1 MKLSLR
7 FLCLMSALALAGCGS
22 APPQYYTLIPVTS
35 EQSVKNLPDAVD
47 PYVLGEIVVPA
58 DVDKT
63 SLVAKDRDGHVMV
76 LEYDRWAS
84 PLEGQ
89 LQSAVTKG
97 LTQQLGFPPLQNFN
111 RALNDKRYSR
121 VRLAIHSFD
130 MFAGEFAEITAV
142 WLVSFAGSDKTLSCF
157 TQVRQNVNPGVSE
170 LVVAQQ
176 QNVAKL
182 SELIAAVLKT
192 KAAPA
197 SVVCRSL

>member
-1 MKLSLR
+1 
-7 FLCLMSALALAGCGS
+7 
-22 APPQYYTLIPVTS
+22 
-35 EQSVKNLPDAVD
+35 
-47 PYVLGEIVVPA
+47 
-58 DVDKT
+58 
-63 SLVAKDRDGHVMV
+63 
-76 LEYDRWAS
+76 
-84 PLEGQ
+84 
-89 LQSAVTKG
+89 
-97 LTQQLGFPPLQNFN
+97 
-111 RALNDKRYSR
+111 
-121 VRLAIHSFD
+121 